1 MITAKQLAMY
11 TYEKKM
17 HIYDLF
23 TFLIKRA
30 STIMK
35 DSKQIPEEEFINYLA
50 VAVNYAKDVGK
61 VNEALK

>member
-1 MITAKQLAMY
+1 MY
-11 TYEKKM
+11 TSERKM

-30 STIMK
+30 SAIMK

-61 VNEALK
+61 VDEALK